1 MHPPGSRWI
10 SPRASLIG
18 LSTAA
23 LSVLLIF
30 VVGLSA
36 ATFAVRGRTERATR
50 ADELRDAVR
59 GMRTAA
65 EIDGV
70 WPVRGTDGL
79 IPLVPELTATG
90 DVPDAVLV
98 AIRGPAGVTR
108 SDLEDAALGE
118 PATDR
123 DRSIHENGFGFDRV
137 DGPTLGQVLGPTG
150 GVGVP
155 AAFASGEVVVLQ
167 DEMPVSELWPFVAG
181 SEMKR
186 PDRERSLDLYRLTW

>member
-1 MHPPGSRWI
+1 M
-10 SPRASLIG
+10 
-18 LSTAA
+18 
-23 LSVLLIF
+23 LLIF

-36 ATFAVRGRTERATR
+36 ATFAVRGRTERAAR
-50 ADELRDAVR
+50 ADELREAVR
-59 GMRTAA
+59 DMRAA
-65 EIDGV
+65 AKQDGV
-70 WPVRGTDGL
+70 WPVERADGL
-79 IPLVPELTATG
+79 IPLVPELTASD

-98 AIRGPAGVTR
+98 AIRGPAGVKR

-137 DGPTLGQVLGPTG
+137 DGPTLGQVLGATG

-186 PDRERSLDLYRLTW
+186 PKRELSLDLYRLSW

>member
-18 LSTAA
+18 LSAAA

-36 ATFAVRGRTERATR
+36 ATFAVRGRTERAAL
-50 ADELRDAVR
+50 ADELRAAVR
-59 GMRTAA
+59 EMRTAA
-65 EIDGV
+65 KRDGV
-70 WPVRGTDGL
+70 WPTDAGDGVVS
-79 IPLVPELTATG
+79 LVPELTEVEA
-90 DVPDAVLV
+90 VPRTALV
-98 AIRGPAGVTR
+98 VIRGPAAVTR
-108 SDLEDAALGE
+108 LDLEDAALGE

-155 AAFASGEVVVLQ
+155 AAFASGEVIVLQ

-186 PDRERSLDLYRLTW
+186 PDRERSIDLYRLTW